1 MALFKKDIA
10 LLVLQYLDDEGL
22 KSVYRIFCQ
31 ESKHLSD
38 EWQALQRGLK
48 RVNFSKGLDKCLIE
62 HAKVEAMIREFM
74 QYENVKLDTGCDTD
88 KKVEQ
93 VLRHLRPG
101 FRAPIKK
108 QKRRFSN
115 VDKSGNGSAL
125 LQNSPKRMKESNCES
140 YYSLVVALDSDGQG
154 TDTDAETHPNS
165 VEMREVTPF
174 DDNNQGDDFKGFD
187 VEQKEEIIT
196 TARDTLLDMPDLF
209 SSIVAEKINALPD
222 NPSCDLNPK
231 VVIEEL
237 EKDERFND
245 VFQELLDITA
255 TQNDLS
261 FQEETE
267 VAKEFVEEH
276 RELRQRV
283 KQINYNEVAKSKAQ
297 AQKKEKPVPK
307 KRARKNKQV
316 QKLPL
321 ITTSDERIVET
332 INEKGEIERK
342 TVKIELNSIKPLEIN
357 TSSANIQQFV
367 SSLPSLMT
375 PKTEYSNGITVLSSI
390 PVQCVQSSN
399 QQTLDSSTI
408 ILPCRP
414 TPSGNNMIVDVSPST
429 FKYISD
435 MTVEVPAPVT
445 TIETLETNPQVSL
458 NQEITAVQTDKATP
472 DNPANAIDKKKISK
486 CLSTPSRKLS
496 HVRTLSFKT
505 PVKLRTILDES
516 HNESDVTVIDKRMPS
531 SCPPDIKGLCDD
543 QGMKSDVEER
553 PSDEASNGKRSF

>member
-1 MALFKKDIA
+1 M
-10 LLVLQYLDDEGL
+10 
-22 KSVYRIFCQ
+22 
-31 ESKHLSD
+31 
-38 EWQALQRGLK
+38 
-48 RVNFSKGLDKCLIE
+48 
-62 HAKVEAMIREFM
+62 
-74 QYENVKLDTGCDTD
+74 
-88 KKVEQ
+88 
-93 VLRHLRPG
+93 
-101 FRAPIKK
+101 
-108 QKRRFSN
+108 
-115 VDKSGNGSAL
+115 
-125 LQNSPKRMKESNCES
+125 
-140 YYSLVVALDSDGQG
+140 
-154 TDTDAETHPNS
+154 
-165 VEMREVTPF
+165 
-174 DDNNQGDDFKGFD
+174 
-187 VEQKEEIIT
+187 
-196 TARDTLLDMPDLF
+196 
-209 SSIVAEKINALPD
+209 
-222 NPSCDLNPK
+222 
-231 VVIEEL
+231 
-237 EKDERFND
+237 
-245 VFQELLDITA
+245 LDITA

-283 KQINYNEVAKSKAQ
+283 KQINYNEVAKGKAQ
-297 AQKKEKPVPK
+297 VQKKEKPVPK

-321 ITTSDERIVET
+321 VTTSDERIVET
-332 INEKGEIERK
+332 INEEGKIERK

-399 QQTLDSSTI
+399 QQSIDLNSSTI
-408 ILPCRP
+408 ILPCRS

-435 MTVEVPAPVT
+435 MTVEVPAPIT
-445 TIETLETNPQVSL
+445 TLETLETIPQLPL
-458 NQEITAVQTDKATP
+458 NQEITEIQTDKATP
-472 DNPANAIDKKKISK
+472 DNPAHAIDKKKVSK
-486 CLSTPSRKLS
+486 CMSTPSRKLS

-543 QGMKSDVEER
+543 QEGMKSDVEEK
-553 PSDEASNGKRSF
+553 PSDETSNGKRFF